1 MLSCQTKECAL
12 LLMSIAVK
20 YLPEVLIIYHRIDGA
35 FFPRCFLLRV
45 HRHTKESK
53 LFLVSQ
59 RQQTIAECILILYL
73 SLSFSLSPL
82 SCDNGYSTIQ
92 LCVRKNKKQ
101 KKIILCAAVFLLLSL
116 CAIVR
121 PFVALICRYAMH
133 DM

>member
-35 FFPRCFLLRV
+35 FFPRFFLLRV

-73 SLSFSLSPL
+73 SLSFSLAS
-82 SCDNGYSTIQ
+82 
-92 LCVRKNKKQ
+92 VMR
-101 KKIILCAAVFLLLSL
+101 
-116 CAIVR
+116 
-121 PFVALICRYAMH
+121 
-133 DM
+133 